1 MIISPLTILFRT
13 TLENFSA
20 RNYSTNKNS
29 VTINVPVVY
38 TMARYAMILRR
49 AISIT
54 RAIGRGG
61 PWKSKLFWALK
72 WQRAK
77 RVSFAPKKVDTSLEV
92 HYCTEKSLL
101 VYPCHGGSAKIFLI
115 NQWLLFYI
123 YLGTQNRGGKVLRV
137 RAGGQRCSHWRNSSS
152 QHEHVRWEW
161 NRAADLIISICKL

>member
-1 MIISPLTILFRT
+1 MIISPLTVLFRT
-13 TLENFSA
+13 TQENFSA

-38 TMARYAMILRR
+38 TMTRYAMILRL

-61 PWKSKLFWALK
+61 PWKSRLFWALK

-101 VYPCHGGSAKIFLI
+101 VYPCHGGSAKSFLI
-115 NQWLLFYI
+115 IFTMTSFFI
-123 YLGTQNRGGKVLRV
+123 YVGAQNRGGEVLRV
-137 RAGGQRCSHWRNSSS
+137 RAGGQRCSHWRHSSS
-152 QHEHVRWEW
+152 QHEHVRSEW
-161 NRAADLIISICKL
+161 S